1 MRRSLLAFVLCAA
14 VVGCGKQAGDRKTP
28 QTADAAKTDAKQEG
42 ATFFEQPAS
51 RRLADLDGR
60 PVGGSIAGLAG
71 KPRALG
77 GELPQQLHLLN
88 DSRSMT
94 AAVPVLGGIAE
105 GNKRTGRKSKP
116 VATWKSSDIV
126 PNASR
131 LKVGDKEELPLKGM
145 QVEVQID
152 GFRARVVLDCF
163 FLNDRNRQLE
173 GNFQV
178 RLPVGASLDFFAFG
192 ETKYQAKN
200 PKDPQLAGRAFLPAE
215 SSRKSTTTP
224 SQILALREQS
234 WNRPKV
240 ARVVPREK
248 AAHAYRETVRRRVDP
263 ALAEW
268 AGAGVFNARVFPLA
282 AGKLHRVVIG
292 YDVNLLRAGDDLV
305 FKLDLPGKVPEQ
317 VVDVTVSNIA
327 GVTHEIAPKAD
338 KPYDGKTYLH
348 YRYTNPDE
356 RRISVRLKN
365 AGTILLTGDDP
376 ETGPYFATR
385 FQPQLPADAVAGSPR
400 AVFLVDTSLSSNP
413 QRFGI
418 WLKLL
423 RAILDNN
430 RDSLQEFAV
439 LFFDIETRWWKQQ
452 FVANTPE
459 NVAALV
465 KHCDT
470 LSLEGGTNLGRAL
483 RAGVKPAWLKAAKS
497 PHDLFLLSDAAV
509 TWGESDLHAITQ
521 PWRKLPA
528 SDPTLAA
535 SATGRPGPLFA
546 YTTGL
551 TGTDTRV
558 LAHLAR
564 ETGGAVFSVVGDA
577 EVAQAS
583 KAHRSRPWEIAKLEV
598 AGGKDLLLSGRPRFI
613 YPGQRLLLVGRDSP
627 IARNTTDRPIER
639 KATAVDRPLTATRE
653 IVLTCKRGDETK
665 VITIN
670 PDRHRDSTLV
680 PRLYGQ
686 VAVEQL
692 EEFKDA
698 TEEFAAAYSRHFRI
712 SGQTCSLLMLETEAD
727 YKRFNIKPEEDAFVV
742 KSNTA
747 GDAVRKAIAAIDK
760 QLGDPRAELL
770 AWLKKLESTP
780 GAKFKLPTSLRLAI
794 EKMAPGSFQ
803 IPESPLAVKLRT
815 WDGIPGSFQEQ
826 LASKR
831 FTYDAVTAEAARRAK
846 KYGPADALRA
856 LSSLVENNPGDTVL
870 ARDVGFSAMQWGLG
884 GEAYHLFRR
893 VAKARPYE
901 PQTYAAMARCLNV
914 RSDRLQ
920 PVKRP
925 AEAGHYEPSADAAM
939 VWYEVALAGRWDGRF
954 GEFRR
959 IAGIE
964 YLQFLTQIK
973 NGKLKT
979 SVPDYAAARLKTMSG
994 EFGLGENDLLV
1005 TITWNTDGTDVD
1017 LHVTE
1022 PNGETCSY
1030 NHTHTRRGGAITRDV
1045 TQGYGPEMYTI
1056 RHAEKG
1062 TYRIRVKYFSSDAN
1076 RLSTRTKVYATIYRH
1091 FGTPRQTVTR
1101 KVVTLR
1107 SGKEM
1112 HDVGSMTFP

>member
-1 MRRSLLAFVLCAA
+1 MADVEKQK
-14 VVGCGKQAGDRKTP
+14 GK
-28 QTADAAKTDAKQEG
+28 
-42 ATFFEQPAS
+42 
-51 RRLADLDGR
+51 
-60 PVGGSIAGLAG
+60 
-71 KPRALG
+71 KP
-77 GELPQQLHLLN
+77 
-88 DSRSMT
+88 
-94 AAVPVLGGIAE
+94 
-105 GNKRTGRKSKP
+105 KP
-116 VATWKSSDIV
+116 VHTWKPSEIV
-126 PNASR
+126 PNTSR
-131 LKVGDKEELPLKGM
+131 LKVGDREELPLKGM

-163 FLNDRNRQLE
+163 FLNDRNRRLE

-200 PKDPQLAGRAFLPAE
+200 PKDAQLAGRAFLPAE
-215 SSRKSTTTP
+215 ASRKAETTP

-234 WNRPKV
+234 WNKPKV

-317 VVDVTVSNIA
+317 VVDVIVSNIA
-327 GVTHEIAPKAD
+327 GVTHEITPKAG

-348 YRYTNPDE
+348 YRYEKGVRNLKKGFQTPFSE
-356 RRISVRLKN
+356 RRIAVRLKN

-385 FQPQLPADAVAGSPR
+385 IVPPLPANAAAGSPR
-400 AVFLVDTSLSSNP
+400 AVFLLDTSLSSNP

-423 RAILDNN
+423 RAVLDNN
-430 RDSLQEFAV
+430 RDSLKEFAV
-439 LFFDIETRWWKQQ
+439 LFFDIETRWWQPQ

-465 KHCDT
+465 KHCET
-470 LSLEGGTNLGRAL
+470 LSLEGATNLDRAL
-483 RAGVKPAWLKAAKS
+483 RAAVKPAWLKDAKR

-509 TWGESDLHAITQ
+509 TWGKNDLYAITR

-528 SDPTLAA
+528 SAPTLAA
-535 SATGRPGPLFA
+535 SATGRPGRLFA

-577 EVAQAS
+577 EVTTAS
-583 KAHRSRPWEIAKLEV
+583 KAHRSRAWEITDVKV
-598 AGGKDLLLSGRPRFI
+598 TGGKDLLLGGRPRFV
-613 YPGQRLLLVGRDSP
+613 YPGQRLLLVGRGKPDDKME
-627 IARNTTDRPIER
+627 AN
-639 KATAVDRPLTATRE
+639 LTF
-653 IVLTCKRGDETK
+653 KRGDETK
-665 VITIN
+665 TIRIK

-712 SGQTCSLLMLETEAD
+712 SGQTCSLLMLESEAD
-727 YKRFNIKPEEDAFVV
+727 YKRYNIKPEEDAFVV
-742 KSNTA
+742 KTNTA
-747 GDAVRKAIAAIDK
+747 GDAVQKAIATIDK
-760 QLGDPRAELL
+760 QLGDPKAELL

-780 GAKFKLPTSLRLAI
+780 GAKFKLSTSLRLAI
-794 EKMAPGSFQ
+794 EKMPASAFE
-803 IPESPLAVKLRT
+803 IPESSLAIKLRT
-815 WDGIPGSFQEQ
+815 WDGIPGSYQEQ

-831 FTYDAVTAEAARRAK
+831 FSYDAVTAEADRRAK
-846 KYGPADALRA
+846 KYGTADALRA

-870 ARDVGFSAMQWGLG
+870 ARDVGFSAMQWQLG

-901 PQTYAAMARCLNV
+901 PQTYAAMARCLT
-914 RSDRLQ
+914 DLQ
-920 PVKRP
+920 
-925 AEAGHYEPSADAAM
+925 SADAAM
-939 VWYEVALAGRWDGRF
+939 VWYEVALAGQWDGRF

-973 NGKLKT
+973 SGELKT
-979 SVPDYAAARLKTMSG
+979 SVPDYAAARLKTLAG
-994 EFGLGENDLLV
+994 EFGLGENDILV

-1022 PNGETCSY
+1022 PNGETCY
-1030 NHTHTRRGGAITRDV
+1030 YKHTRTRRGGAITRDV

-1056 RHAEKG
+1056 RRAEKG
-1062 TYRIRVKYFSSDAN
+1062 TYRIRVKYFAADAN
-1076 RLSTRTKVYATIYRH
+1076 RLSTRTKVYATVYQH

-1101 KVVTLR
+1101 QVVTLQR
-1107 SGKEM
+1107 GKEM
-1112 HDVGSMTFP
+1112 HDVAHVAFK

>member
-1 MRRSLLAFVLCAA
+1 MCRSLLAFVLCAA
-14 VVGCGKQAGDRKTP
+14 VVGCAKSKEKTA
-28 QTADAAKTDAKQEG
+28 ADVSKAAQKTAAKEAEVSERTVAKMEPLFATDPSANG
-42 ATFFEQPAS
+42 VAHNVLTSPIPH
-51 RRLADLDGR
+51 RLWLKR
-60 PVGGSIAGLAG
+60 
-71 KPRALG
+71 G
-77 GELPQQLHLLN
+77 GEN
-88 DSRSMT
+88 
-94 AAVPVLGGIAE
+94 
-105 GNKRTGRKSKP
+105 GNSGKKSKP
-116 VATWKSSDIV
+116 VATWKPSEIV
-126 PNASR
+126 PNTSR

-163 FLNDRNRQLE
+163 FLNDRNRRLE

-200 PKDPQLAGRAFLPAE
+200 PKDAQLAGRAFLPAE
-215 SSRKSTTTP
+215 ASRKAETTP

-234 WNRPKV
+234 WNKPKV

-317 VVDVTVSNIA
+317 VVDVIVSNIA
-327 GVTHEIAPKAD
+327 GITHEIAPKND
-338 KPYDGKTYLH
+338 KPFDGTTYLH

-356 RRISVRLKN
+356 RRIAVRLKN
-365 AGTILLTGDDP
+365 AGTILLTGEDP

-400 AVFLVDTSLSSNP
+400 AVFLLDTSLSSNP

-423 RAILDNN
+423 RAVLDNN
-430 RDSLQEFAV
+430 RDSLKEFAV
-439 LFFDIETRWWKQQ
+439 LFFDVETRWWKPQ
-452 FVANTPE
+452 FVPNTPA
-459 NVAALV
+459 NVAALL
-465 KHCDT
+465 KHCET
-470 LSLEGGTNLGRAL
+470 LSLEGATNLDRAL
-483 RAGVKPAWLKAAKS
+483 RAAVKPAWLKDAKTN
-497 PHDLFLLSDAAV
+497 HDLFLLSDAAV
-509 TWGESDLHAITQ
+509 TWGENDLHAITR

-528 SDPTLAA
+528 SAPTLAA
-535 SATGRPGPLFA
+535 SATGRPGRLFA

-577 EVAQAS
+577 EVATAS
-583 KAHRSRPWEIAKLEV
+583 KAHRSRAWEITNVKV
-598 AGGKDLLLSGRPRFI
+598 TGGKDLLLGGRPRFV
-613 YPGQRLLLVGRDSP
+613 YPGQRLLLVGRGNGAVTSKDVILGKP
-627 IARNTTDRPIER
+627 E
-639 KATAVDRPLTATRE
+639 KAAIHPRIPEDKE
-653 IVLTCKRGDETK
+653 IFITCKRGEETK
-665 VITIN
+665 ALRIK

-712 SGQTCSLLMLETEAD
+712 SGQTCSLLMLESEAD
-727 YKRFNIKPEEDAFVV
+727 YKRYNIKPEEDAYVV
-742 KSNTA
+742 KHNTA
-747 GDAVRKAIAAIDK
+747 GDAVRKAVATIDK
-760 QLGDPRAELL
+760 QLGDPRAVLL

-780 GAKFKLPTSLRLAI
+780 GAMFKLPTSLRLAI
-794 EKMAPGSFQ
+794 EKMPASAFE
-803 IPESPLAVKLRT
+803 IPESSLPIKLRT
-815 WDGIPGSFQEQ
+815 WDGIPGNYQEQ

-831 FTYDAVTAEAARRAK
+831 FSYDAVTAEADRRAK
-846 KYGPADALRA
+846 KYGIADALRA

-901 PQTYAAMARCLNV
+901 PQTYAAMARCLT
-914 RSDRLQ
+914 DLH
-920 PVKRP
+920 
-925 AEAGHYEPSADAAM
+925 AADAAM
-939 VWYEVALAGRWDGRF
+939 VWYEVALAGQWDGRF

-973 NGKLKT
+973 SGELKT
-979 SVPDYAAARLKTMSG
+979 SVPDYAAARLKTLAG
-994 EFGLGENDLLV
+994 EFGLGENDILV

-1022 PNGETCSY
+1022 PNGETCFY
-1030 NHTHTRRGGAITRDV
+1030 KHTRTRRGGAITRDV

-1062 TYRIRVKYFSSDAN
+1062 TYRIQAKYFASDAN
-1076 RLSTRTKVYATIYRH
+1076 RLSTRTKVYATVYRH
-1091 FGTPRQTVTR
+1091 FGTPRQRVTR
-1101 KVVTLR
+1101 QVVTLK

-1112 HDVGSMTFP
+1112 HDVGAVVFE